1 MNQKQKDR
9 KASLLAAIDRCENPY
24 LLARIEALLKRDTL
38 LQPIG
43 ELSKNY
49 PSLLQIHS
57 KRDLSVQTH
66 LASKNQS
73 KLLHYQELTAA
84 PLFFTSL
91 LMLLITAAILN
102 NFSIGEEGI
111 QLNPFL
117 SKLAIVYSIGW
128 LLYLL
133 DFLII
138 IFLSVKSDT
147 RIALNAFIPKV
158 LSLLFPPLG
167 LGLRHLVEPQK
178 TWLPFYHWSL
188 CNEGLLNRLKQQFS
202 IPMIIIALLILPVVI
217 IEWQFY
223 EEVEAFLNTDLSFV
237 LDMVQGFIW
246 LAFALEF
253 ILLISITPDR
263 LTYIKKNWIDLLII
277 LLPFISFVRT
287 LRIFKVAR
295 LTHLVRGY
303 KLRALLMKARQ
314 GFIFASFFYRLLAIK
329 PDFQIKKLKK
339 KLDQNQAERE
349 IIEEDLA
356 KFAAWVQQKKRN
368 L

>member
-9 KASLLAAIDRCENPY
+9 KDSLLAAIDRCENPY
-24 LLARIEALLKRDTL
+24 ILAQVEALLKRDAF

-43 ELSKNY
+43 ELARNY
-49 PSLLQIHS
+49 PILLHIHS
-57 KRDLSVQTH
+57 TRDLSVRTN
-66 LASKNQS
+66 LTSKSQS
-73 KLLHYQELTAA
+73 RLVHYQELTAA

-111 QLNPFL
+111 LLNSFL
-117 SKLAIVYSIGW
+117 SKLAIAYSFGW
-128 LLYLL
+128 ILYLV
-133 DFLII
+133 DFMIV
-138 IFLSVKSDT
+138 IFISIQSDNKISLS
-147 RIALNAFIPKV
+147 AFIPKV
-158 LSLLFPPLG
+158 LSLVFPPLG
-167 LGLRHLVEPQK
+167 LGLRHLEEPQK

-253 ILLISITPDR
+253 ILLISITPDK
-263 LTYIKKNWIDLLII
+263 LTYVRKNWIDLLII

-314 GFIFASFFYRLLAIK
+314 GFVFASFFYRLLAIK
-329 PDFQIKKLKK
+329 PGFQVKKLKK
-339 KLDQNQAERE
+339 KLDQNQSERE

-356 KFAAWVQQKKRN
+356 KFATWIQQKNRN